1 MSDIRV
7 EKDSKLIRVLADRV
21 QNQCNDGD
29 AIRESDE
36 IIRELASD
44 MNPQNRHV
52 MAQTLAYTLTDL
64 QQHQLDFLNQIA
76 DQKNIGYGDKAAFRV
91 KNNNGIKV
99 VF

>member
-1 MSDIRV
+1 
-7 EKDSKLIRVLADRV
+7 
-21 QNQCNDGD
+21 
-29 AIRESDE
+29 
-36 IIRELASD
+36 

-99 VF
+99 VFQAKGATTPRKTTLMPLLFFTRHQGRLPGEGCHHAQELRL